1 MFEKANCELWE
12 LLDFCLPFSEFIS
25 LTQYKTNSR
34 LAPVPANTTVKTR
47 SAAPTCAKPAR
58 PWLLGRGGSRV
69 YRGGENLG
77 MEGPEDNGGE
87 GQLGREPGYSGGGQF
102 FPKENLCKLLFVWIL
117 LSLSLVKVLVKV
129 KFSLAPLVFVQYA
142 TACDQGLSAETC
154 NASWKYIL
162 REKMRGVCLL
172 SNKRSEEKLG
182 TSWIPDLID
191 ATWLVKVFFS
201 YLLTMVYWLVN
212 MPCLAVEDSSIGD
225 LVSH

>member
-102 FPKENLCKLLFVWIL
+102 FFQRRIFVNFCLHRIL
-117 LSLSLVKVLVKV
+117 LSLLWVKV
-129 KFSLAPLVFVQYA
+129 KFGLALFGYVQYA

-154 NASWKYIL
+154 KASWKYIL
-162 REKMRGVCLL
+162 RKKWGVFVCCLT
-172 SNKRSEEKLG
+172 R
-182 TSWIPDLID
+182 DLR
-191 ATWLVKVFFS
+191 KS
-201 YLLTMVYWLVN
+201 
-212 MPCLAVEDSSIGD
+212 
-225 LVSH
+225 